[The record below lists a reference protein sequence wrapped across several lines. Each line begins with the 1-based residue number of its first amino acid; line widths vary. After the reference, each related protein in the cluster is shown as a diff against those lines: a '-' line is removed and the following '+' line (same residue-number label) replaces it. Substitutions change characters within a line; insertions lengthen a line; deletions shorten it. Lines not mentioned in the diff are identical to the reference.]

1 MHALTANPRG
11 LLVEEETADD
21 LAIEDGDRVQ
31 VLLAR
36 GTDQQTLAPFEVV
49 GIFKRL
55 AGFPQGV
62 QLVANLATYRARTG
76 VDRADFF
83 LVRSDGDLGRA
94 VTALRDGPGRADAL
108 NIDNRAAALDKD
120 QSSLTALN
128 IQGLVDLDSFY
139 TLLMSA
145 AVIAIF
151 VFGLMLERRREY
163 MTLRAQGMRSSELR
177 RLVLGEI
184 GVVAALGLAA
194 GLIVGTAMA
203 ALLVRA
209 LRGLF
214 LLQPHLS
221 LPAVDIATLSGLAA
235 LATVA
240 SALIAAGVLARM
252 RPTEL
257 LRET

>member
-1 MHALTANPRG
+1 
-11 LLVEEETADD
+11 
-21 LAIEDGDRVQ
+21 VQ

-36 GTDQQTLAPFEVV
+36 GTKQQTLAPFEVV
-49 GIFKRL
+49 GIFSRL
-55 AGFPQGV
+55 AGFPQGAG
-62 QLVANLATYRARTG
+62 LVANIATYRARTG

-83 LVRSDGDLGRA
+83 LVRAGGDLGSA
-94 VTALRDGPGRADAL
+94 VRALRAGPGRADAL
-108 NIDNRAAALDKD
+108 NIETREAALDKD

-177 RLVLGEI
+177 ALVLGEI
-184 GVVAALGLAA
+184 GVVAALGLVA
-194 GLIVGTAMA
+194 GLVVGTAMA
-203 ALLVRA
+203 ALLVHA

-214 LLQPHLS
+214 LLRPDLS
-221 LPAVDIATLSGLAA
+221 LPAVDLATLSGLAA

-240 SALIAAGVLARM
+240 SAVIAAGVLERM

-257 LRET
+257 LRDS